1 MGARSTLFAKPVGDN
16 PLPSINTEDTCPTS
30 NFSDLFLVQNTRWH
44 GNKISH
50 SHNLSKFFL
59 LAWFERSACPHLHT
73 WNEHLVALQQ
83 VAEGEICWLVLGLLP
98 EPVAVALY
106 DQRHENQFVWVIY
119 PRHVDET
126 SVVVDLMDEF
136 GSGFGKHGLSRRG
149 LQTAGTER
157 ETLKAS
163 IWPRFGRA
171 QRRNVFIE
179 TTAGDFQFVFSPRFP
194 LCTKFA
200 PVWVC
205 ACRHDVTSHD
215 FELSV
220 THWTWRKSPSLW

>member
-30 NFSDLFLVQNTRWH
+30 NFSNLFVVQNTRWH

-106 DQRHENQFVWVIY
+106 DQRHENQFVRVIY

-157 ETLKAS
+157 ERRLRPQFDLVLEEHRGEMLLLKPLLVISSSYSPPVFPSAQS
-163 IWPRFGRA
+163 LPRFEC
-171 QRRNVFIE
+171 VHV
-179 TTAGDFQFVFSPRFP
+179 DMM
-194 LCTKFA
+194 
-200 PVWVC
+200 
-205 ACRHDVTSHD
+205 
-215 FELSV
+215 
-220 THWTWRKSPSLW
+220 